1 MPTTGIHNQATAP
14 GTPAQPDTP
23 RCMPAPPPP
32 CPLPPPP
39 PPCPAGTKPRQ
50 APIPLSHT
58 DPRDY
63 NGYRQAP
70 HPYVYW
76 LAKRDVNV
84 EAGDNVDVTLDV
96 DQATG
101 DKTYT
106 VSAHTDESEIQR
118 IEELERE
125 MVHSLEEIRR
135 MKANMLTV
143 SEDDEVGG
151 NGIVF
156 SEGMEDGD

>member
-1 MPTTGIHNQATAP
+1 M
-14 GTPAQPDTP
+14 
-23 RCMPAPPPP
+23 
-32 CPLPPPP
+32 
-39 PPCPAGTKPRQ
+39 
-50 APIPLSHT
+50 
-58 DPRDY
+58 
-63 NGYRQAP
+63 
-70 HPYVYW
+70 
-76 LAKRDVNV
+76 